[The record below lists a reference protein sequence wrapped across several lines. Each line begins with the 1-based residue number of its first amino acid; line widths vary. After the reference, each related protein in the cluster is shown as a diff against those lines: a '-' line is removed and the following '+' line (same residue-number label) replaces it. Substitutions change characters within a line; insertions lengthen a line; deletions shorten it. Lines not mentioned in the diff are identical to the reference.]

1 MGAPADAKA
10 VAAATRDTTAPSPS
24 WCRDILHA
32 LGPEAVGSLALL
44 VAVLMTVVGVP
55 PHDVGDGSFTCHSIP
70 ATLVGTMVVLLTPL
84 SPGFLRC
91 IQLLLAGLS
100 AGQGAGLELD
110 PSKVEEGGDPIAA
123 GPHAAWHRAYTGTT
137 GKKPAEAAASS
148 PVTAET
154 LLRVVI
160 AHAMQAKT
168 SIAEAASMLPAAEE
182 PATPAVWVELAA
194 AVTDPGASATST
206 LGADDDLLLRRV
218 RGVLEVADA
227 QVVETEAMLAAIA
240 PQLCTALLEARPP
253 STPNP
258 SPSLSPSP
266 SPSPSTNPS
275 PSPSPNPNPNVGHSS
290 NPNPNPNPLGERES

>member
-1 MGAPADAKA
+1 
-10 VAAATRDTTAPSPS
+10 
-24 WCRDILHA
+24 
-32 LGPEAVGSLALL
+32 
-44 VAVLMTVVGVP
+44 
-55 PHDVGDGSFTCHSIP
+55 
-70 ATLVGTMVVLLTPL
+70 MVVLLTPL

-110 PSKVEEGGDPIAA
+110 PSKVEEGGDPTAA

-160 AHAMQAKT
+160 AHAMQAKK